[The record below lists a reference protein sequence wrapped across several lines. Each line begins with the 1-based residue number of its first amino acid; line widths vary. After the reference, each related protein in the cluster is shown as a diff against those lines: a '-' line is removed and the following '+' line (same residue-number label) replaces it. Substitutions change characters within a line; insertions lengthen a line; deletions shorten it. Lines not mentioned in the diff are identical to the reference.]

1 MTDNK
6 NSELE
11 KMGFEAALS
20 KLEAIVEKLGS
31 QKVDLEEMVKLYEE
45 AQILKDHC
53 NKKIADA
60 KMKLDVVLKEGGAA

>member
-31 QKVDLEEMVKLYEE
+31 QKVDLEEMVKLYE